1 MTNPTEPTTAEVAG
15 AVAYALDK
23 ARARDDRDDAQAQ
36 AGTLAVLRAAM
47 AGKTP
52 DEMRAASRAARA
64 AEDAR

>member
-1 MTNPTEPTTAEVAG
+1 MNTEPTTTKVAG
-15 AVAYALDK
+15 AVAHALDK
-23 ARARDDRDDAQAQ
+23 ARAHGDRAEAQAQ
-36 AGTLAVLRAAM
+36 AGTLAVLRAAI